1 MTKTSGD
8 AQTKCVEPLYTFSM
22 TDVSLSNKRD
32 DDVSFADFESFLS
45 FIFDM
50 TIDKLPSEV
59 QLD

>member
-1 MTKTSGD
+1 MWD
-8 AQTKCVEPLYTFSM
+8 PLYTFSM